1 MCKRSNG
8 VTRFYQSQAIYA
20 EAQRWAEQGLTV
32 LQKRLGDDHLDLATS
47 RNNLALLYFAQGR
60 YGEAEPLYLKAIEV
74 TQRTLGDDH
83 PDLASWRNNLAILY
97 SAQGRYGEAEPL
109 YLKAIEVGQR
119 TLGDDHPD
127 LASWR
132 NNLAKLK
139 QRQRRKRWL
148 RMIRFIGL
156 GLLIGIAIHATI
168 GFMATQNLQALVWL
182 VAVLVVAGLLMRWHP
197 T

>member
-1 MCKRSNG
+1 MR
-8 VTRFYQSQAIYA
+8 
-20 EAQRWAEQGLTV
+20 
-32 LQKRLGDDHLDLATS
+32 KRLLGEAHPDVAASL
-47 RNNLALLYFAQGR
+47 NNLAGLYDSQGRYEEAEPLYLDALAMKKRLLGEAHPAVATSLNNLAGLYRSQGR

-83 PDLASWRNNLAILY
+83 PDLATWRNNLAL
-97 SAQGRYGEAEPL
+97 
-109 YLKAIEVGQR
+109 
-119 TLGDDHPD
+119 
-127 LASWR
+127 
-132 NNLAKLK
+132 LK

-182 VAVLVVAGLLMRWHP
+182 VAVLIVAGFLMRWHP

>member
-74 TQRTLGDDH
+74 
-83 PDLASWRNNLAILY
+83 
-97 SAQGRYGEAEPL
+97 
-109 YLKAIEVGQR
+109 GQR

-127 LASWR
+127 LATRR
-132 NNLAKLK
+132 NNLAILK